1 MPRIF
6 RVVSLL
12 AVALFAVT
20 LTGLAVHMEPPA
32 HAKPLFQ
39 GAQIDKATL
48 ALFQRACQNCHSQNT
63 QWPWYSRIPPVSW
76 MIRKDVYEARRH
88 VDFSKWISYFPEQRE
103 DFLTRIGLAVRTGR
117 MPLPR
122 YTLLHREAVL
132 ATQERLQIYEWSR
145 AEKKRLRAADVRTS
159 SSAIDT
165 PSAQSSRAGAFSID
179 AGCSDVVRSSFLLF
193 LDRRNTAVDTTKV
206 VAPRPAS
213 SGSKKTFHFVIGPT
227 VFIRHSVE

>member
-6 RVVSLL
+6 RVASLL

-20 LTGLAVHMEPPA
+20 LTGLALHIEPPPYS
-32 HAKPLFQ
+32 KPLFQ
-39 GAQIDKATL
+39 GAQIDTPTL

-63 QWPWYSRIPPVSW
+63 QWPWYSRIPPASW

-88 VDFSKWISYFPEQRE
+88 VDFSNWNSYFPEQRE
-103 DFLTRIGLAVRTGR
+103 DLLTRIGLAARTGR

-132 ATQERLQIYEWSR
+132 ATQERQQIYEWSR
-145 AEKKRLRAADVRTS
+145 AEKKRLRAAEGRTS

-165 PSAQSSRAGAFSID
+165 RSAHSSHIQP
-179 AGCSDVVRSSFLLF
+179 L
-193 LDRRNTAVDTTKV
+193 
-206 VAPRPAS
+206 P
-213 SGSKKTFHFVIGPT
+213 
-227 VFIRHSVE
+227 IRD